1 MYKFLKIKNLFWIL
15 FFLGIIKFILI
26 MILIFSQVYILEA
39 KEKNTFSACPPE
51 FIKMLS
57 LEKAKFYEKN
67 KEIELKEKE
76 LKVLESRIQE
86 QMNALRELETSIE
99 EKLNRLEAIQ
109 DERIK
114 LLVKAVSEM
123 RASKAAQVLI
133 NMDKDMAI
141 KIMSQLKSTEIAN
154 ILSSM
159 PPEKAAE
166 LSSALSG
173 YPPKEY

>member
-1 MYKFLKIKNLFWIL
+1 MHKFLKIKNLFWIL
-15 FFLGIIKFILI
+15 FFLGLTKFII
-26 MILIFSQVYILEA
+26 MTILIFSQVHILEA
-39 KEKNTFSACPPE
+39 KEKENLSACPPE
-51 FIKMLS
+51 LIKMLS

-67 KEIELKEKE
+67 KELELKEKE

-86 QMNALRELETSIE
+86 QMNALKELETSIE
-99 EKLNRLEAIQ
+99 EKLNKLEAIQ
-109 DERIK
+109 DQRVK
-114 LLVKAVSEM
+114 LLVKAISEM

-141 KIMSQLKSTEIAN
+141 KIMGQLKSTEIAN

-173 YPPKEY
+173 YPSKEY